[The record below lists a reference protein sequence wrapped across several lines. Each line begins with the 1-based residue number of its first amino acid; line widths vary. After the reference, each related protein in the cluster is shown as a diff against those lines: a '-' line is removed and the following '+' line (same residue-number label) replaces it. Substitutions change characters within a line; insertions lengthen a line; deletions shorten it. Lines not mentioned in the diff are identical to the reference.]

1 MCRAAEVLLLCA
13 GCVLPLGVSAC
24 GSSGNPDFGLTVQ
37 TAAVT
42 VHRGA
47 TATASIAVTP
57 VSHSEGSITLTLSGL
72 PGNVGV
78 APAVA
83 TVGIGSTQ
91 TFVLAAANNAV
102 LSASGQPSTITVT
115 GNSQNVHLSNP
126 IEHDATFTL
135 AVVP

>member
-1 MCRAAEVLLLCA
+1 M
-13 GCVLPLGVSAC
+13 
-24 GSSGNPDFGLTVQ
+24 
-37 TAAVT
+37 T

-47 TATASIAVTP
+47 TAVAAIAVTP
-57 VSHSEGSITLTLSGL
+57 VSHSQGSITLTLSGL

-91 TFVLAAANNAV
+91 QFVLAAANNAV
-102 LSASGQPSTITVT
+102 LSPAGQPSTITVT

-126 IEHDATFTL
+126 IQHDSTFTVT
-135 AVVP
+135 VVP